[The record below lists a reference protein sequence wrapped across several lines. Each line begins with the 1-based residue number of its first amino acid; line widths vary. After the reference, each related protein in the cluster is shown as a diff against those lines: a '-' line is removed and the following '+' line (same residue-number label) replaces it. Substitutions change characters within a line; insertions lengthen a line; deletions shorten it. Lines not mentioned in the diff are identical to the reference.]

1 MSQIRDNSYD
11 NYAFYEENRV
21 INDNSSNKVNA
32 IGFNTTENAVKIK
45 NLMLSYGKHQ
55 VLNGINMNVPSKRIY
70 GLLGPSGCGMSYALN
85 RLKLFFLFFLKL
97 KIQ

>member
-21 INDNSSNKVNA
+21 ININSSNKV
-32 IGFNTTENAVKIK
+32 GFHATENAVKIK
-45 NLMLSYGKHQ
+45 NLMLSYGKHE

-85 RLKLFFLFFLKL
+85 RLKLFFQFFFQLKT
-97 KIQ
+97 Q